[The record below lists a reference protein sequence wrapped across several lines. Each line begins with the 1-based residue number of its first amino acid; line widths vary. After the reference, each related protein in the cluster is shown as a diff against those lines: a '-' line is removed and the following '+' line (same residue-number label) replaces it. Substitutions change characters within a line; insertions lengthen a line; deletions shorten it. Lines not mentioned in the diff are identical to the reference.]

1 MNNERKNLPSIPIGI
16 TSLITIFIVICI
28 SIFSVL
34 SFVHANNDYNL
45 SVKTGDYIKSYNN
58 ADIITEKI
66 VSEIKLSNTTENL
79 NVKNIIKENNCAIE
93 NTENGTFTLT
103 VPINDTMDL
112 KTVLLYNDT
121 KGFIEKERT
130 TYSKA
135 SENEGSGYLELF
147 DINAEL
153 E

>member
-1 MNNERKNLPSIPIGI
+1 
-16 TSLITIFIVICI
+16 
-28 SIFSVL
+28 
-34 SFVHANNDYNL
+34 
-45 SVKTGDYIKSYNN
+45 
-58 ADIITEKI
+58 
-66 VSEIKLSNTTENL
+66 
-79 NVKNIIKENNCAIE
+79 
-93 NTENGTFTLT
+93 
-103 VPINDTMDL
+103 MDF